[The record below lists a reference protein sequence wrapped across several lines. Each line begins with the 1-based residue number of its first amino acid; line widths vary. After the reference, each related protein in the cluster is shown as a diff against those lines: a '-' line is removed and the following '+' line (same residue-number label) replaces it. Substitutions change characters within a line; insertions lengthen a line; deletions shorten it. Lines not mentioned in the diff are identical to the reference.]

1 MKSTSIISM
10 REVQFSLKKR
20 LEIPFIPPLQT
31 EAERKSHSVS
41 FHIRAKNF
49 G

>member
-10 REVQFSLKKR
+10 REFNFTQKR

-31 EAERKSHSVS
+31 EAERKSRSVS